1 MLGRSVLVC
10 LLAIPFFSI
19 AARGC
24 TCSEAAPGACPGLQ
38 PGDVVFVGTVTATE
52 EVAYAPPK
60 ATEPAEPSSDATNAA
75 ASDAGVKPADA
86 SAKPNAVVDTI
97 ASRLIR
103 YHFRVDERFAPATA
117 DALAGEVDIFSGG
130 DDGDC
135 GYRFKPGDQYV
146 VFTHQGTE
154 GRLFATICSGTRP
167 VAEAKA
173 LLPQLRAMRS
183 GQRVASVF
191 GTLRR
196 SEPPFLALPDD
207 PDEPMPHVSLKLR
220 SHDDRFETSSN
231 SDGVYTFYDV
241 HAGEYNFTAR
251 LPVKMELTHR
261 SQAGGLARFSIP
273 NGACY
278 EFDVNALP
286 TGHIRGTVMGPDG
299 KPLPI
304 ASVELYRAGNYSDTK
319 PGLWGFQGAQGV
331 FDLDHVGPGDYV
343 LVFNRMNRNDP
354 NSPYPR
360 AFYPG
365 VGDVA
370 DAETITLKDGQQLS
384 KINMT
389 VKDGYPTHLL
399 RVQVKWQGVRP
410 AGSVTVMAKADTGE
424 NPSAQKLADGSY
436 EFTLLESANYTVSAW
451 EDLTP
456 QRQAAARSGR
466 HKTETC
472 TPPARIDS
480 EPVVVAGADK
490 DTKAITLT
498 LVNPACGAPA
508 KSTGAN

>member
-1 MLGRSVLVC
+1 MLGRSLLVC

-19 AARGC
+19 ATRGC
-24 TCSEAAPGACPGLQ
+24 TCSDAAPGACPGLQ
-38 PGDVVFVGTVTATE
+38 PGDVVFMGTVTAME
-52 EVAYAPPK
+52 DIAYAPPK
-60 ATEPAEPSSDATNAA
+60 APDAAEPSSDASGDAA
-75 ASDAGVKPADA
+75 AAKPPAAADA
-86 SAKPNAVVDTI
+86 AAKPNSVVDTI
-97 ASRLIR
+97 AARLTR
-103 YHFRVDERFAPATA
+103 YHFRIDERFAPATA
-117 DALAGEVDIFSGG
+117 DALAEEIDIFSGG

-135 GYRFKPGDQYV
+135 GYRFKAGEKYV

-167 VAEAKA
+167 VADAKA

-196 SEPPFLALPDD
+196 SEPPFLSLPDD
-207 PDEPMPHVSLKLR
+207 PDEPLPHVSLKLR
-220 SHDDRFETSSN
+220 SRDDRFETSSN
-231 SDGVYTFYDV
+231 SEGVYTFYDV

-261 SQAGGLARFSIP
+261 SQTGGLARFTIP
-273 NGACY
+273 NDACY

-286 TGHIRGTVMGPDG
+286 TGHIRGTVLGPDG

-304 ASVELYRAGNYSDTK
+304 ASVELFRAGNYSDTK
-319 PGLWGFQGAQGV
+319 PGLWGFQGAQGAY
-331 FDLDHVGPGDYV
+331 DLDHVGPGEYI

-365 VGDVA
+365 VGDVS
-370 DAETITLKDGQQLS
+370 DAETIKLKEGQQLA
-384 KINMT
+384 KVNMT

-399 RVQVKWQGVRP
+399 RVQLKWQGVRP

-436 EFTLLESANYTVSAW
+436 EFTLLESANYSVSAW

-456 QRQAAARSGR
+456 RRAAAAPARAGR
-466 HKTETC
+466 HKVKAEVC
-472 TPPARIDS
+472 SPPARIDA
-480 EPVVVAGADK
+480 EPVAVAGADK

-498 LVNPACGAPA
+498 LAGSACGTPE
-508 KSTGAN
+508 K